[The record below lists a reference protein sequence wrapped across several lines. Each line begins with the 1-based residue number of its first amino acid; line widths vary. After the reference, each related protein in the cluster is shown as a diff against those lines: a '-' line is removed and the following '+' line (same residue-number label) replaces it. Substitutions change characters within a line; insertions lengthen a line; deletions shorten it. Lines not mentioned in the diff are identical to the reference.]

1 MAQALLITTLL
12 TIAGI
17 LATSIAGYLST
28 TPAMMGRH
36 ILFALPTIV
45 IGLFSQSMTMFFF
58 IGTGKEIKDKAKGT
72 DGEEAVVAATK
83 RFKARVFPAA
93 FYSMIVLMITF
104 ILGGGA
110 HTGKVH
116 PLVHHL
122 LALASIFLYA
132 RAYWVELRV
141 MEENAQLMERFL
153 SEP

>member
-17 LATSIAGYLST
+17 LATSFVGYIAHS
-28 TPAMMGRH
+28 PALMGRH

-58 IGTGKEIKDKAKGT
+58 IGTGKEIKDKARGMP
-72 DGEEAVVAATK
+72 DEQSVVAATK
-83 RFKARVFPAA
+83 RFKARVFPVA

-104 ILGGGA
+104 IVGGGA
-110 HTGKVH
+110 HTGKMH

-122 LALASIFLYA
+122 LALASIALYA
-132 RAYWVELRV
+132 RAYWVEIRV
-141 MEENAQLMERFL
+141 MDENAVLMERL
-153 SEP
+153 LKE